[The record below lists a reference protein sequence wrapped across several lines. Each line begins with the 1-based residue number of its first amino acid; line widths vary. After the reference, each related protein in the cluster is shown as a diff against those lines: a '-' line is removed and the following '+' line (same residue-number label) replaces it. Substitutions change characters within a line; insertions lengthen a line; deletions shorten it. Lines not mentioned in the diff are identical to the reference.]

1 MARCRQMRIASGA
14 ERPFG
19 QGLVTLACGAFCQGW
34 EPCGTFGGE
43 SHNSWWESFFKK
55 NKLKNQ
61 FGIELFLY
69 LCVIIW
75 IKRVDNFFLL
85 L

>member
-43 SHNSWWESFFKK
+43 SHNSWWESFLRKI
-55 NKLKNQ
+55 NGRINL
-61 FGIELFLY
+61 
-69 LCVIIW
+69 VS
-75 IKRVDNFFLL
+75 NFFYIFVL
-85 L
+85 